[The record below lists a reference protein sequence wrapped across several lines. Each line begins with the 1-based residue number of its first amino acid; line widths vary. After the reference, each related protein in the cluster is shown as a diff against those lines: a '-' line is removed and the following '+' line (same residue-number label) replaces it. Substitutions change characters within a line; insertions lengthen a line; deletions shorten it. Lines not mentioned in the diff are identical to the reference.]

1 MVFLTHFPEVR
12 AEGWIPTR
20 NQGIKPNQGEDT
32 EMETPDTKCLQA
44 MNGFPW
50 DRGHV
55 RNKTLW
61 IIDNYKYTWIQ
72 VIVVQVKKI

>member
-1 MVFLTHFPEVR
+1 MVFLTQFPEVR

-20 NQGIKPNQGEDT
+20 SKPNQGDST

-44 MNGFPW
+44 MNSFPW
-50 DRGHV
+50 DRGHI

-61 IIDNYKYTWIQ
+61 IIDNYKYTWTQI
-72 VIVVQVKKI
+72 IVVQVKKI

>member
-1 MVFLTHFPEVR
+1 MVF
-12 AEGWIPTR
+12 PTR

-50 DRGHV
+50 DRGHI
-55 RNKTLW
+55 RNKTL
-61 IIDNYKYTWIQ
+61 
-72 VIVVQVKKI
+72 